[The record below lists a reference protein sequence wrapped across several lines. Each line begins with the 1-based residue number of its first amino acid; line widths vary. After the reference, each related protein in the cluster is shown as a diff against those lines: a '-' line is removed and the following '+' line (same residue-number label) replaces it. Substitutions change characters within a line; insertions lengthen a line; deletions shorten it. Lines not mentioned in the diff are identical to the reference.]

1 MGSRT
6 REAPA
11 LRKARGWGSE
21 EVELSQWR
29 RKGLFPRLFSD
40 QGVESLATF
49 PEGHNRRQAAG
60 IVGEGEN

>member
-1 MGSRT
+1 MKRLNCHSG
-6 REAPA
+6 
-11 LRKARGWGSE
+11 E
-21 EVELSQWR
+21 EKVF
-29 RKGLFPRLFSD
+29 FPRLFSD